1 MGPVFFDTRTLTA
14 NQLIDVVNA
23 ADWIY
28 RRLPW
33 PAQLMIAMDQDGA
46 ANGVGVTII
55 LGSDT
60 QVGPDMP
67 VQAGGTAGVFP
78 NQAESFITL
87 LGAAGDLVKVQYRE
101 LDGVGTTDVNTTI
114 RLQPLV

>member
-1 MGPVFFDTRTLTA
+1 MGPVFFDSTTLTA
-14 NQLIDVVNA
+14 NQLVDVINA

-33 PAQLMIAMDQDGA
+33 PAVLKIGMIHDGA
-46 ANGVGVTII
+46 AGGVGATII

-67 VQAGGTAGVFP
+67 VSAGGTAGVFP
-78 NQAESFITL
+78 DQSNSFIEL
-87 LGAAGDLVKVQYRE
+87 LGAAGDLVKIQYRE
-101 LDGVGTTDVNTTI
+101 LDGVATTDVMTEV
-114 RLQPLV
+114 RLFPQV